1 VARRERLT
9 MSYMIVSDWWLNPG
23 PDADDDERLSFWYFN
38 LRMTFIEHPE
48 ARISVTDGVTRIVY
62 ERNPTHV
69 VIEREFGLGPDQGG
83 WIGRIQAGY
92 LLDLYE
98 QLLSV
103 GAAFL
108 PWLMSTPPPD
118 EAGWTP

>member
-1 VARRERLT
+1 MARREGDD
-9 MSYMIVSDWWLNPG
+9 MSYMIGADWWINPG
-23 PDADDDERLSFWYFN
+23 PGASDDERLSLWYFN

-48 ARISVTDGVTRIVY
+48 ARISVTNGVTRIAHDD
-62 ERNPTHV
+62 NPHV
-69 VIEREFGLGPDQGG
+69 VIEREFGLTPSRGG
-83 WIGRIQAGY
+83 YLARIQAGY

-108 PWLMSTPPPD
+108 PWLMSPRPPD